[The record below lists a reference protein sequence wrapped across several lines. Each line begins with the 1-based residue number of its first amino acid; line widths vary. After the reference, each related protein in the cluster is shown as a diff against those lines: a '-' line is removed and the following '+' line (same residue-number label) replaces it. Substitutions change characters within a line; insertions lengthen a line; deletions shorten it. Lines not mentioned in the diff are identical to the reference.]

1 VPWEIEVHGAESG
14 GLVPSLR
21 NSAVPLDQSR
31 YSPVQ
36 NVVPQQPLVPVLPQH
51 LRQSSVMISSLPAI
65 STDVDGITRQFE
77 GGSANPTRRLVVPS
91 LQAGT
96 ATVETTVEATATSTL
111 SPGNYNNAV
120 VTVDQGGNV
129 ISVKSGPRMTL
140 VGSSGQNVVT
150 GSRAAGTIYLNNGS
164 TGLLVTVTTETNSPS
179 TAGDMTAMV
188 GPTGGLVLVAQASNI
203 GTTAATTRISV
214 TYLVPAGFSH
224 QINLGA
230 NLHIFCWVEWPL

>member
-1 VPWEIEVHGAESG
+1 M
-14 GLVPSLR
+14 PSLR
-21 NSAVPLDQSR
+21 SSAVQLDQAK

-36 NVVPQQPLVPVLPQH
+36 SVAPQQPLVPVLPGH
-51 LRQSSVMISSLPAI
+51 LRKSSVMISSLPSIA
-65 STDVDGITRQFE
+65 TDVDGITRQFE
-77 GGSANPTRRLVVPS
+77 GGSLSPTRRLILPS
-91 LQAGT
+91 QQTGNNSMVT
-96 ATVETTVEATATSTL
+96 AVQQDIPAITPL

-120 VTVDQGGNV
+120 VTVDQSGNV
-129 ISVKSGPRMTL
+129 TSVKSGPRMTPA
-140 VGSSGQNVVT
+140 GSIGQNVVT
-150 GSRAAGTIYLNNGS
+150 GSRAAGTVYTNGGS
-164 TGLLVTVTTETNSPS
+164 TGLLVTVTSETNSPS

-188 GPTGGLVLVAQASNI
+188 GPTSGLVLVAQASNI